1 MESGA
6 RKAPFMGRQYCLL
19 CNPAWPDQIWNLDI
33 QNFIEQVFSRRGE
46 VDLTLPFALCME
58 EAAISVSSL
67 SSHTCQTCLSC
78 LPTQQP
84 WRPSDHSTLIIFC
97 SSEKTQ
103 MLRRQMAVSDVQ
115 TAVWVALIGPDR
127 GANRCWQLRPKDGAK
142 ISTINI
148 FKPSLVWMI
157 SKFSLALDTHTQHS
171 MISWTCS
178 WPLRFVYSATF

>member
-84 WRPSDHSTLIIFC
+84 
-97 SSEKTQ
+97 
-103 MLRRQMAVSDVQ
+103 
-115 TAVWVALIGPDR
+115 
-127 GANRCWQLRPKDGAK
+127 
-142 ISTINI
+142 
-148 FKPSLVWMI
+148 
-157 SKFSLALDTHTQHS
+157 
-171 MISWTCS
+171 
-178 WPLRFVYSATF
+178 